1 LLVRRILKGIKIK
14 DLTKKYDS
22 FGTEITAL
30 GGVNLTFND
39 GELVA
44 IIGESGSGK
53 TTLLNQLCG
62 MDVPDNGEII
72 IDGINLTKLS
82 SNDLCKMRRSKIGVV
97 YQFYNLI
104 PELNIRDN
112 ITLPVE
118 LDGGNVD
125 ENELSEILKTV
136 GLFGRER
143 DFPSALSGGQQ
154 QRVAI
159 ARALFQKPS
168 LILADEPTGNLD
180 KKNSEDILGLL
191 CKLNEEKEIT
201 VIIVTH
207 SKVVAD
213 RAKRL
218 ISLKNGQVISDEV
231 R

>member
-1 LLVRRILKGIKIK
+1 MGIKIT

-30 GGVNLTFND
+30 GGINLTFGD

-62 MDVPDNGEII
+62 MDVPDKGEII
-72 IDGINLTKLS
+72 VDGINLTKLS
-82 SNDLCKMRRSKIGVV
+82 SNELCKMRRSKIGVV

-118 LDGGNVD
+118 LDGSNVD
-125 ENELSEILKTV
+125 EDELAEILKTV

-159 ARALFQKPS
+159 ARALFQRPS

-180 KKNSEDILGLL
+180 EKNSEDILELL
-191 CKLNEEKEIT
+191 CKLNEEKKIT

-213 RAKRL
+213 RAGRL

>member
-1 LLVRRILKGIKIK
+1 MGIKIK

-22 FGTEITAL
+22 FGTEISAL

-62 MDVPDNGEII
+62 MDVPDKGEIV
-72 IDGINLTKLS
+72 IDGIDLTKLS

-180 KKNSEDILGLL
+180 EKNSEDILGLL
-191 CKLNEEKEIT
+191 CKLNEEKKIT

>member
-1 LLVRRILKGIKIK
+1 MGIKIT

-30 GGVNLTFND
+30 GGINLTFSD

-62 MDVPDNGEII
+62 MDVPDKGEII
-72 IDGINLTKLS
+72 VDGINLTKLS
-82 SNDLCKMRRSKIGVV
+82 SNELCKMRRSKIGVV

-118 LDGGNVD
+118 LDGSNVD
-125 ENELSEILKTV
+125 EDELAEILKTV

-159 ARALFQKPS
+159 ARALFQRPS

-180 KKNSEDILGLL
+180 EKNSEDILGLL

>member
-1 LLVRRILKGIKIK
+1 MGIKITN
-14 DLTKKYDS
+14 LTKKYDS
-22 FGTEITAL
+22 FCTEIVAL
-30 GGVNLTFND
+30 GGVNLTFKD

-62 MDVPDNGEII
+62 MDVADKGEIV
-72 IDGINLTKLS
+72 IDGIDLTKLS
-82 SNDLCKMRRSKIGVV
+82 SDELCKMRRSKIGVV

-118 LDGGNVD
+118 LDGAKVD
-125 ENELSEILKTV
+125 EDELSEILKTV

-159 ARALFQKPS
+159 ARALYQRPS

-180 KKNSEDILGLL
+180 EKNSEDILGLF
-191 CKLNEEKEIT
+191 CKLNEEKKIT

>member
-1 LLVRRILKGIKIK
+1 MGIKIK

-62 MDVPDNGEII
+62 MDMPDNGEII

-118 LDGGNVD
+118 LDGGNAD

-180 KKNSEDILGLL
+180 EKNSDDILGLL
-191 CKLNEEKEIT
+191 CKLNEEKKIT

>member
-1 LLVRRILKGIKIK
+1 MGIKIK

-118 LDGGNVD
+118 LDGGNAD

-180 KKNSEDILGLL
+180 EKNSEDILGLL
-191 CKLNEEKEIT
+191 CKLNEEKKIT

-218 ISLKNGQVISDEV
+218 ISLKNGQVISDGV

>member
-1 LLVRRILKGIKIK
+1 MGIKITN
-14 DLTKKYDS
+14 LEKKYDS
-22 FGTEITAL
+22 FGTQIVAL
-30 GGVNLTFND
+30 GGVNLSFND

-62 MDVPDNGEII
+62 MDIPDKGEIL
-72 IDGINLTKLS
+72 IDGTNLTKLS
-82 SNDLCKMRRSKIGVV
+82 SDELCKMRRSKIGVV

-104 PELNIRDN
+104 PELNVRDN

-118 LDGGNVD
+118 LDGGEINED
-125 ENELSEILKTV
+125 ELTEILNLV
-136 GLFGRER
+136 GLVGRER

-180 KKNSEDILGLL
+180 EKNGEDILSLF
-191 CKLNEEKEIT
+191 CKLNEEKKIT

-207 SKVVAD
+207 SKAVAD
-213 RAKRL
+213 RARRL
-218 ISLKNGQVISDEV
+218 ISLKGGQVICDEV

>member
-1 LLVRRILKGIKIK
+1 MGIKIK

-118 LDGGNVD
+118 LDGRNVD

-180 KKNSEDILGLL
+180 EKNSEDILGLL

>member
-1 LLVRRILKGIKIK
+1 MGIKITN
-14 DLTKKYDS
+14 LTKKYDS
-22 FGTEITAL
+22 FGTEIAAL
-30 GGVNLTFND
+30 DGVSLAVGD

-44 IIGESGSGK
+44 IVGESGSGK

-62 MDVPDNGEII
+62 MDSPDEGEII
-72 IDGINLTKLS
+72 IDGISLTGLS
-82 SNDLCKMRRSKIGVV
+82 KDELCKMRRTKIGVV

-118 LDGGNVD
+118 LDGGDVD
-125 ENELSEILKTV
+125 EEALAEILQAV
-136 GLFGRER
+136 GLLGREW
-143 DFPSALSGGQQ
+143 DFPSSLSGGQQ
-154 QRVAI
+154 QRAAI
-159 ARALFQKPS
+159 ARALFQRPS

-180 KKNSEDILGLL
+180 EKNSEDILGLL
-191 CKLNEEKEIT
+191 CKLNEEKKIT

-207 SKVVAD
+207 SKAVAD

-218 ISLKNGQVISDEV
+218 ITLKNGQIIGNEV

>member
-1 LLVRRILKGIKIK
+1 MGIKIK

-62 MDVPDNGEII
+62 MDVPDKGEII
-72 IDGINLTKLS
+72 IDGIDLTRLS
-82 SNDLCKMRRSKIGVV
+82 SNELCKMRRSKIGVV

-125 ENELSEILKTV
+125 ENELSKILKTV

-180 KKNSEDILGLL
+180 EKNSEDILGLL
-191 CKLNEEKEIT
+191 CKLNEEKKIT

>member
-1 LLVRRILKGIKIK
+1 MGIKITN
-14 DLTKKYDS
+14 LAKKYDS
-22 FGTEITAL
+22 FGAEITAL
-30 GGVNLTFND
+30 DGVNLTFND
-39 GELVA
+39 GDLVA

-62 MDVPDNGEII
+62 MDVPDKGEIV

-180 KKNSEDILGLL
+180 EKNSEDILGLL
-191 CKLNEEKEIT
+191 CKLNEEKKIT

>member
-1 LLVRRILKGIKIK
+1 MGIKIK

-62 MDVPDNGEII
+62 MDVPDKGEIV

-136 GLFGRER
+136 GLSGRER

-180 KKNSEDILGLL
+180 EKNSEDILGLL
-191 CKLNEEKEIT
+191 CKLNEEKKIT

>member
-1 LLVRRILKGIKIK
+1 MGIKIK

-22 FGTEITAL
+22 FGTEIPAL

-62 MDVPDNGEII
+62 MDVPDKGEII
-72 IDGINLTKLS
+72 IDGIDLTRLS
-82 SNDLCKMRRSKIGVV
+82 SNELCKMRRSKIGVV

-136 GLFGRER
+136 GLLGRER

-159 ARALFQKPS
+159 ARALYQKPS

-180 KKNSEDILGLL
+180 EKNSEDILGLL
-191 CKLNEEKEIT
+191 CKLNEEKKIT

-213 RAKRL
+213 RAGRL

>member
-1 LLVRRILKGIKIK
+1 MGIKIT

-30 GGVNLTFND
+30 DGVNLTFND

-62 MDVPDNGEII
+62 MDVPDKGEIV

-159 ARALFQKPS
+159 ARALYQKPS

-180 KKNSEDILGLL
+180 EKNSDDILALL
-191 CKLNEEKEIT
+191 CKLNEEKKIT

>member
-1 LLVRRILKGIKIK
+1 MGIKIK

-62 MDVPDNGEII
+62 MDVPDKGEII
-72 IDGINLTKLS
+72 IDGIDLTRLS
-82 SNDLCKMRRSKIGVV
+82 SNELCKMRRSKIGVV

-180 KKNSEDILGLL
+180 EKNSEDILGLL

>member
-1 LLVRRILKGIKIK
+1 MGIKITN
-14 DLTKKYDS
+14 LTKKYDS

-30 GGVNLTFND
+30 DGVNLTFND

-62 MDVPDNGEII
+62 MDVPDKGEIVI
-72 IDGINLTKLS
+72 NGINLTKLS
-82 SNDLCKMRRSKIGVV
+82 SDELCKMRRSKIGVV

-118 LDGGNVD
+118 LDGGNID
-125 ENELSEILKTV
+125 EEALAQILKTV

-180 KKNSEDILGLL
+180 EKNSDDILGLL
-191 CKLNEEKEIT
+191 CKLNEEKKIT

>member
-1 LLVRRILKGIKIK
+1 MGIKIK

-62 MDVPDNGEII
+62 MDVPDKGEII
-72 IDGINLTKLS
+72 IDGIDLTRLS
-82 SNDLCKMRRSKIGVV
+82 SNELCKMRRSKIGVV

-118 LDGGNVD
+118 LDGGNAD

-180 KKNSEDILGLL
+180 EKNSEDILGLL
-191 CKLNEEKEIT
+191 CKLNEEKKIT

>member
-1 LLVRRILKGIKIK
+1 MGIKIK

-62 MDVPDNGEII
+62 MDVPDKGEII
-72 IDGINLTKLS
+72 IDGIDLTRLS
-82 SNDLCKMRRSKIGVV
+82 SNELCKMRRSKIGVV

-180 KKNSEDILGLL
+180 EKNSEDILGLL
-191 CKLNEEKEIT
+191 CKLNEEKKIT

>member
-1 LLVRRILKGIKIK
+1 MGIKITN
-14 DLTKKYDS
+14 LTKKYDS
-22 FGTEITAL
+22 FGTEIVAL
-30 GGVNLTFND
+30 GGVNLTIKD

-82 SNDLCKMRRSKIGVV
+82 SNNLCKMRRSKIGVV

-180 KKNSEDILGLL
+180 EKNSDDILGLL
-191 CKLNEEKEIT
+191 CKLNEEKKIT

>member
-1 LLVRRILKGIKIK
+1 MGIKIK

-62 MDVPDNGEII
+62 MDVPDKGEII

-180 KKNSEDILGLL
+180 EKNSEDILGLL
-191 CKLNEEKEIT
+191 CKLNEEKKIT

-213 RAKRL
+213 RTKRL

>member
-1 LLVRRILKGIKIK
+1 MGIKIK

-62 MDVPDNGEII
+62 MDVPDKGEII

-180 KKNSEDILGLL
+180 EKNSEDILGLL
-191 CKLNEEKEIT
+191 CKLNEEKKIT

>member
-1 LLVRRILKGIKIK
+1 MGIKIK

-72 IDGINLTKLS
+72 IDGIHLTKLS

-136 GLFGRER
+136 GLSGRER

-180 KKNSEDILGLL
+180 EKNSDDILGLL
-191 CKLNEEKEIT
+191 CKLNEEKKIT

>member
-1 LLVRRILKGIKIK
+1 MGIKIK

-62 MDVPDNGEII
+62 MDVPDKGEII

-125 ENELSEILKTV
+125 ENERSEILKTV

-159 ARALFQKPS
+159 ARALYQKPS

-180 KKNSEDILGLL
+180 EKNSEDILGLL
-191 CKLNEEKEIT
+191 CKLNEEKKIT

-207 SKVVAD
+207 SRVVAD

>member
-1 LLVRRILKGIKIK
+1 MGIKIK

-180 KKNSEDILGLL
+180 EKNSEDILGLL
-191 CKLNEEKEIT
+191 CKLNEEKKIT

>member
-1 LLVRRILKGIKIK
+1 MGIKIK

-62 MDVPDNGEII
+62 MDVPDKGEII
-72 IDGINLTKLS
+72 IDGIDLTRLS
-82 SNDLCKMRRSKIGVV
+82 SNELCKMRRSKIGVV

-112 ITLPVE
+112 ITLPAE
-118 LDGGNVD
+118 LDGSKID
-125 ENELSEILKTV
+125 EDELSEILKTV

-159 ARALFQKPS
+159 ARALYQKPS

-180 KKNSEDILGLL
+180 EKNSEDILGLL
-191 CKLNEEKEIT
+191 CKLNEEKKIT

-207 SKVVAD
+207 IKVVAD

>member
-1 LLVRRILKGIKIK
+1 MGIKIK

-118 LDGGNVD
+118 LDGGNAD

-180 KKNSEDILGLL
+180 EKNSEDILGLL
-191 CKLNEEKEIT
+191 CKLNEEKKIT

-207 SKVVAD
+207 SKLVAD

>member
-1 LLVRRILKGIKIK
+1 MGIKIK
-14 DLTKKYDS
+14 DLTKKYNS

-30 GGVNLTFND
+30 GGVNLTFGD

-62 MDVPDNGEII
+62 MDVPDKGEII

-82 SNDLCKMRRSKIGVV
+82 SNELCKMRRSKIGVV

-180 KKNSEDILGLL
+180 EKNSEDILGLL
-191 CKLNEEKEIT
+191 CKLNEEKKIT

>member
-1 LLVRRILKGIKIK
+1 MGIKIK

-62 MDVPDNGEII
+62 MDVPDKGEII

-159 ARALFQKPS
+159 ARALYQKPS

-180 KKNSEDILGLL
+180 EKNSEDILGLL
-191 CKLNEEKEIT
+191 CKLNEEKKIT

-218 ISLKNGQVISDEV
+218 ISLKNGQVFSDEV

>member
-1 LLVRRILKGIKIK
+1 MGIKITN
-14 DLTKKYDS
+14 LTKKYDS

-62 MDVPDNGEII
+62 MDVPDKGEII
-72 IDGINLTKLS
+72 IDGISLTKLS

-136 GLFGRER
+136 GLFGREH

-159 ARALFQKPS
+159 ARALYQKPS

-180 KKNSEDILGLL
+180 EKNSEDILGLL
-191 CKLNEEKEIT
+191 CKLNEEKKIT

>member
-1 LLVRRILKGIKIK
+1 MGIKIK
-14 DLTKKYDS
+14 DLTNKYDS

-62 MDVPDNGEII
+62 MDVPDKGEII
-72 IDGINLTKLS
+72 IDGIDLTRLS
-82 SNDLCKMRRSKIGVV
+82 SNELCKMRRSKIGVV
-97 YQFYNLI
+97 YQFYNLV

-180 KKNSEDILGLL
+180 EKNSEDILGLL
-191 CKLNEEKEIT
+191 CKLNEEKKIT

>member
-1 LLVRRILKGIKIK
+1 MGIKIK

-62 MDVPDNGEII
+62 MDVPDKGEII

-118 LDGGNVD
+118 LDGGKVD
-125 ENELSEILKTV
+125 EDELSEILKTV

-180 KKNSEDILGLL
+180 EKNSEDILELL
-191 CKLNEEKEIT
+191 CKLNEGRKIT

-213 RAKRL
+213 RARRL
-218 ISLKNGQVISDEV
+218 ISLKNGQVIRDEV

>member
-1 LLVRRILKGIKIK
+1 MGIKIK

-62 MDVPDNGEII
+62 MDVPDKGEII
-72 IDGINLTKLS
+72 IDGIDLTRLS
-82 SNDLCKMRRSKIGVV
+82 SNELCKMRRSKIGVV

-125 ENELSEILKTV
+125 ENELSGILKTV

-180 KKNSEDILGLL
+180 EKNSEDILELL
-191 CKLNEEKEIT
+191 CKLNEENKIT

-213 RAKRL
+213 RAGRL
-218 ISLKNGQVISDEV
+218 ISLKNGQVVSDEV

>member
-1 LLVRRILKGIKIK
+1 MGIKIK

-62 MDVPDNGEII
+62 MDVPDKGEII

-118 LDGGNVD
+118 LDGGKVD
-125 ENELSEILKTV
+125 EDELSEILKTV

-180 KKNSEDILGLL
+180 EKNSEDILGLL
-191 CKLNEEKEIT
+191 CKLNEEKKIT